1 MAKILFV
8 FSGKANSMLLI
19 SNLLLGEKTL
29 RASAPNFSNSFLK
42 SGENQWA
49 CLRHARILARS
60 KPLSSVLVRD
70 TGFEPVTYP
79 TSRGRSTNW
88 ANRANFAPQNSDRD
102 ISFGEAKRNSRP
114 ECYIIKIPDFG
125 EKIQHKRHFQLQ
137 LFTKESFEKTAF
149 NIEFVL
155 T

>member
-8 FSGKANSMLLI
+8 FSGKANSLLLI

-29 RASAPNFSNSFLK
+29 RASAPNFKNSFAK

-70 TGFEPVTYP
+70 TGFEPVTYS
-79 TSRGRSTNW
+79 TSMSRSTN
-88 ANRANFAPQNSDRD
+88 
-102 ISFGEAKRNSRP
+102 
-114 ECYIIKIPDFG
+114 
-125 EKIQHKRHFQLQ
+125 
-137 LFTKESFEKTAF
+137 
-149 NIEFVL
+149 
-155 T
+155 